1 MERRWRFCYN
11 ENPFSPIRT
20 GASVMKLKFVLGS
33 APLLAIL
40 LAATSAHADSF
51 DVRKNTAAGRSGDLP
66 RRGLSMS
73 QVEQR
78 YGAPVQKFPTAGGD
92 TARHPPI
99 NRWRYNGYTVY
110 FERNRVIHSV
120 VDAASQPPST

>member
-1 MERRWRFCYN
+1 
-11 ENPFSPIRT
+11 
-20 GASVMKLKFVLGS
+20 MKLRFVLGS
-33 APLLAIL
+33 APLLATIL
-40 LAATSAHADSF
+40 LAATSVHADTF
-51 DVRKNTAAGRSGDLP
+51 DVRQNTAAGNRSDLP

-78 YGAPVQKFPTAGGD
+78 YGAPIEKLATAGGD
-92 TARHPPI
+92 APRHPPI

>member
-1 MERRWRFCYN
+1 
-11 ENPFSPIRT
+11 
-20 GASVMKLKFVLGS
+20 MKLKFVLGS
-33 APLLAIL
+33 APLLATIL
-40 LAATSAHADSF
+40 LAATSAHADTF
-51 DVRKNTAAGRSGDLP
+51 DVRRNAAAGRSGDLP

-78 YGAPVQKFPTAGGD
+78 YGAPVEKLPSAGGD
-92 TARHPPI
+92 APRHPTI

>member
-1 MERRWRFCYN
+1 
-11 ENPFSPIRT
+11 
-20 GASVMKLKFVLGS
+20 MKLKFVLGS
-33 APLLAIL
+33 APLLATIL
-40 LAATSAHADSF
+40 MAATSVHADTF
-51 DVRKNTAAGRSGDLP
+51 DVRKNAAMGSRGDLP

-78 YGAPVQKFPTAGGD
+78 YGAPVEKLPAAGGD
-92 TARHPPI
+92 APRHPPI

-120 VDAASQPPST
+120 VDTAAEPPST